1 MFYNVLVFYFLY
13 VTRSATKINIL
24 QIDLF
29 ENEAKLLQSIKIL
42 LTHVIMTSFWHYYCY
57 YYYYGMKI
65 SRIKIKVKTK
75 SWSGHSSS
83 LDKLLCNRMELKRW
97 TVTDI
102 RWKRKLASRISPE
115 TEVIFRPSSD
125 KNAMAHSFR
134 GSRVSVAIGWNMWPD
149 WTKLSYL
156 ANFQQ
161 AACSYCT
168 TWASRRAHIAV
179 RQGISHSDVPSQRL
193 LLLIICK
200 KKLQF

>member
-125 KNAMAHSFR
+125 KNAMDDSFR
-134 GSRVSVAIGWNMWPD
+134 GLSVSDAIGWNMWPD
-149 WTKLSYL
+149 
-156 ANFQQ
+156 
-161 AACSYCT
+161 
-168 TWASRRAHIAV
+168 
-179 RQGISHSDVPSQRL
+179 
-193 LLLIICK
+193 
-200 KKLQF
+200 